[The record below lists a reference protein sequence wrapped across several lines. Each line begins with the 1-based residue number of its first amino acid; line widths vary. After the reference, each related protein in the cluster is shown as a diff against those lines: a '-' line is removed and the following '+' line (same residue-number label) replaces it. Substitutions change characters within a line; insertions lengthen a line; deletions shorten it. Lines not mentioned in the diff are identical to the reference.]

1 MILHL
6 DDHRWKIADLVSKLQ
21 HVTAGVPLLL
31 VALGKLGEEAERPMA
46 LVEIAIVMG
55 VLVTFARDVHAARK
69 HHGAHSSI
77 GWFDIAAGILL
88 IYEAFHGAHHKP
100 GYLRPQFLS
109 GVVTL
114 GLGLLHGRLKAIHH
128 RRRRIELDDR
138 GLDIRVSRFRRLSL
152 AWADLDSVDV
162 SGNKAIFVRKDGRR
176 HTFRLNLLAN
186 HDEVRKGIAEH
197 ARAAGVTTQPPAASP
212 AVS

>member
-1 MILHL
+1 VIVHL
-6 DDHRWKIADLVSKLQ
+6 DDHRWKVADLVSKLQ

-31 VALGKLGEEAERPMA
+31 VAAAKLADEAERPMA
-46 LVEIAIVMG
+46 LVEIAIVAG

-88 IYEAFHGAHHKP
+88 IYEAFHGVHHKP
-100 GYLRPQFLS
+100 GYMRPQFLS

-114 GLGLLHGRLKAIHH
+114 GLGVFHGRLKAIQ
-128 RRRRIELDDR
+128 RRRRYVKVDEN
-138 GLDIRVSRFRRLSL
+138 GLEYRASRFRRLRLQWAEL
-152 AWADLDSVDV
+152 ASVDV
-162 SGNKAIFVRKDGRR
+162 TGNKAVFVRSDGRR
-176 HTFRLNLLAN
+176 HAFRLNLLAN

-197 ARAAGVTTQPPAASP
+197 ARAAGVATVAPAA
-212 AVS
+212 